1 MDTRLNH
8 KEFSTL
14 LDTLFIDRYFPKFI
28 HIPGL
33 GVRMSLENYK
43 RFEEDLYKAYSEN
56 GVAGFTA
63 LMGKLQ
69 QNPAYNMLFEKT
81 KNMIYSHLDTIGLK
95 DKDEKDRYVAGVM
108 HDVTTGKMPKIG
120 EDK

>member
-8 KEFSTL
+8 TEFTAL
-14 LDTLFIDRYFPKFI
+14 LETLFIDRYFPNFI

-33 GVRMSLENYK
+33 GVRMTIENYK
-43 RFEEDLYKAYSEN
+43 KFEEDLYRAYNDN
-56 GVAGFTA
+56 GIAGFTA

-69 QNPAYNMLFEKT
+69 QNPTYNVLFEKT
-81 KNMIYSHLDTIGLK
+81 KNMIYNHLDTIGLK
-95 DKDEKDRYVAGVM
+95 DKDEKDRYVAGVI

-120 EDK
+120 DQ